1 MKNAYSGTGGVC
13 PVKHPL
19 VMQQL
24 CDTHYP
30 FCRSC
35 RTHYKRWMQT
45 EPEVQKLEAE
55 AALAEKGE
63 IDI

>member
-1 MKNAYSGTGGVC
+1 
-13 PVKHPL
+13 
-19 VMQQL
+19 
-24 CDTHYP
+24 
-30 FCRSC
+30 
-35 RTHYKRWMQT
+35 MQT